1 MYDVSKIFLVWSV
14 NENKR
19 LIMLHCED
27 KRWSEW
33 LALAI
38 KKDFTKNPL
47 PNRIKE
53 YYLNLKFKIFPK
65 LAVPRR
71 AALVSSIYLS
81 ASQHKIY
88 SCTTPLLRHYYN
100 KYFSYFFIENL
111 LILEEYCR
119 ILTFLLIMQV
129 FFAPVRYVWLAIH
142 CIICV
147 GQNIS
152 IAEYLS

>member
-1 MYDVSKIFLVWSV
+1 M
-14 NENKR
+14 
-19 LIMLHCED
+19 
-27 KRWSEW
+27 
-33 LALAI
+33 
-38 KKDFTKNPL
+38 
-47 PNRIKE
+47 IKE

-65 LAVPRR
+65 LAVGRT

-111 LILEEYCR
+111 LILEEQCR
-119 ILTFLLIMQV
+119 ILTFLLIMQG
-129 FFAPVRYVWLAIH
+129 FFAPVRFVWMAIH

-152 IAEYLS
+152 IAEYLSQKVTSMPHGRRSHGQGHAQLIYRVSMIAEVVDSDT